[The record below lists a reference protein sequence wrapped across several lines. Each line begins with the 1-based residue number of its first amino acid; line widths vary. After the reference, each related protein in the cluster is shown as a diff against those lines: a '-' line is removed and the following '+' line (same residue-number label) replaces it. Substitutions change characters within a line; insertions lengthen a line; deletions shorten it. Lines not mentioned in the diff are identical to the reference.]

1 MVMMTYVSQAGT
13 GFREI
18 PDWGDAAYSLMP
30 EFSNDQCHRIGNT
43 IAWSGANQILFI
55 TGEMNDY

>member
-18 PDWGDAAYSLMP
+18 PDRGNAACSLMP
-30 EFSNDQCHRIGNT
+30 ESSNDQCHQIGNH
-43 IAWSGANQILFI
+43 ISRSGANQILFI